1 MRKEFG
7 VREEVS
13 QKMERS
19 WFLSS
24 HSGHPRRRPGATRN
38 PGISGTWMP
47 ASAGTTKE
55 RALFLSHYS

>member
-24 HSGHPRRRPGATRN
+24 HSGQPRRRPGATRN
-38 PGISGTWMP
+38 PGISGNLD
-47 ASAGTTKE
+47 AGLRRHDE
-55 RALFLSHYS
+55 RKGVVSESLQ